1 MWFKSTDEF
10 ISHNILFIIFL
21 CCETISHVLW
31 NHIIIALIVML
42 MMPLG
47 ITVSYG
53 VILLLKT
60 VHLTNNL

>member
-1 MWFKSTDEF
+1 MVQKSTDEF

-31 NHIIIALIVML
+31 NYIIIALVVML

-47 ITVSYG
+47 MTVS
-53 VILLLKT
+53 IRFDSFLKT
-60 VHLTNNL
+60 VHLTK